1 MHADS
6 FHRLMKL
13 LVDSGECATLEEA
26 VATFAGYGVRLVLSD
41 EVANSPALQIIALTA
56 INTAARSFQGNVHI
70 TAPQGLLLTA
80 AGFEGLSLS
89 TFAAWAGVNPA
100 CQAAPG
106 WPEIHVGMRRYDGP
120 AAVIKPW
127 ADGWAFGIDLH
138 PQPQAEC
145 SAEMPTFVPACVAA
159 GAVAVSEAFSILRRD
174 SPYAGRRS
182 MSFSLWSMKADASQ
196 PLEGVVARLDG
207 GLWLVGLGHLGQAYC
222 WTLGMMGDL
231 VKGPLVL
238 QDIDVV
244 TASTITTSVLSAPA
258 DLKRKKTRIVAE
270 WMERRGFDTH
280 LVERRFDAATR
291 WAAEEPVI
299 ALFGVDN
306 PAARRACEGAGFSLV
321 LDAGLGSGY
330 KDFRSLRVRAFP
342 GTSSASKIWAAGE
355 EVPDR
360 PLAAAYGAM
369 LAAGT
374 EPCGVT
380 TLATRAVGA
389 PFVGCYASAITIAEL
404 LRRQAGLAGYSV
416 VNISL
421 HRAEAAELAG

>member
-1 MHADS
+1 MHVGS

-13 LVDSGECATLEEA
+13 LIDSGECATLEEA
-26 VATFAGYGVRLVLSD
+26 VATFAGYGVRLALSD
-41 EVANSPALQIIALTA
+41 EVASSPAQQIIALTA

-70 TAPQGLLLTA
+70 SAPHDLLLWVP
-80 AGFEGLSLS
+80 GFEGVPLSA
-89 TFAAWAGVNPA
+89 FAAWAGVNLA
-100 CQAAPG
+100 CQPMPA
-106 WPEIHVGMRRYDGP
+106 WPEIHIGLRRQDDH
-120 AAVIKPW
+120 AAAIKPW
-127 ADGWAFGIDLH
+127 VGRWAFGIGD
-138 PQPQAEC
+138 QA
-145 SAEMPTFVPACVAA
+145 AAPAAIGGPVATFVPACVAA
-159 GAVAVSEAFSILRRD
+159 GALAVSEAFSSLRRD
-174 SPYAGRRS
+174 NPYAGRRS
-182 MSFSLWSMKADASQ
+182 MTFSLWSMKADTAQ
-196 PLEGVVARLDG
+196 PPEGAVTRLDG

-244 TASTITTSVLSAPA
+244 TASTITTSVLSMPA
-258 DLKRKKTRIVAE
+258 DLKRKKARVVAE
-270 WMERRGFDTH
+270 WMENRSFDTH

-291 WAAEEPVI
+291 RAADEPMT

-342 GTSSASKIWAAGE
+342 GRSSASKIWAPGE
-355 EVPDR
+355 EVADKQ
-360 PLAAAYGAM
+360 LAAAYGAM
-369 LAAGT
+369 LAAGK

-389 PFVGCYASAITIAEL
+389 PFVGCYAAAILVAEL
-404 LRRQAGLAGYSV
+404 LRRKAGLAGNSV
-416 VNISL
+416 VDVSL
-421 HRAEAAELAG
+421 RSPQVAELA